1 MAHGQANSKI
11 KKHWRQPP
19 VLKDQGGVFGVH
31 TACLSRPSIGKQ
43 PQDINKQQAV
53 RKSSR
58 LRAIQQLRK
67 QSIFKSDLIPR
78 VQAPPSP
85 QINNISKGRRV
96 CASTAPDPLS
106 YRWPYRGSTA
116 STDPS
121 QPIGSPAETE
131 MRARSWTFFTSRRRP
146 ASFEATANLAFKL
159 HCWRKSGK
167 RHQWEERRSARVLDP
182 DQKVAWGISRTRQP
196 G

>member
-1 MAHGQANSKI
+1 MARGQAKSKI
-11 KKHWRQPP
+11 KKNWRQPP
-19 VLKDQGGVFGVH
+19 VLKDQGGVSGVH
-31 TACLSRPSIGKQ
+31 TTCLSWPSIGKQ
-43 PQDINKQQAV
+43 PQGINKQQAV

-58 LRAIQQLRK
+58 LQAIQQLRK
-67 QSIFKSDLIPR
+67 QSIFKSDLILG

-85 QINNISKGRRV
+85 QINNIPKGRRV
-96 CASTAPDPLS
+96 CASTAPDALS

-121 QPIGSPAETE
+121 QRIGSRAEME
-131 MRARSWTFFTSRRRP
+131 IRARSCTFFTSRRRP

-167 RHQWEERRSARVLDP
+167 RYQWEEYWSARVLDP
-182 DQKVAWGISRTRQP
+182 DQKVA
-196 G
+196 